1 MFLQDAVPDEIT
13 IKQQFEQIVRII
25 VIEDDS
31 LSESAR
37 IIAQIVDWIFP
48 HFYQLHYVGSQFSEM
63 VDVLKHNLQLIFP
76 TLASLLRA
84 LLLLVLPM
92 FFCNPRFPLGFS
104 FFLDRVQAFLDLQ
117 LF

>member
-37 IIAQIVDWIFP
+37 IIAQIVD
-48 HFYQLHYVGSQFSEM
+48 
-63 VDVLKHNLQLIFP
+63 
-76 TLASLLRA
+76 
-84 LLLLVLPM
+84 
-92 FFCNPRFPLGFS
+92 
-104 FFLDRVQAFLDLQ
+104 
-117 LF
+117 